1 MAVEQKGELERRAAT
16 LRRFRELL
24 VQQRAKFQKYLLV
37 LDHQKGDIETGD
49 VDRLVAHV
57 ELEEQIV
64 SEIFT
69 FQKVIDPLEDM
80 LRVAYPGSSEGS
92 GGAFGAVNAEGGHED
107 LPELKASLLDLRSEV
122 LRRNAEN
129 RSLLKQRMETLRT
142 EIAGLRMPMKAR
154 RSVYAQSG
162 EASFVDLQG

>member
-1 MAVEQKGELERRAAT
+1 MATEAQVGFDQRAAV

-24 VQQRAKFQKYLLV
+24 AQQRDKFQKYLVL
-37 LDHQKGDIETGD
+37 LDHERSDIESGD

-69 FQKVIDPLEDM
+69 FQKVIDPLED
-80 LRVAYPGSSEGS
+80 LYRSVYPHGQIPAD
-92 GGAFGAVNAEGGHED
+92 GAE
-107 LPELKASLLDLRSEV
+107 LPELKESLEDLRGEV

-129 RSLLKQRMETLRT
+129 RTLLKLRMEAIRT

-154 RSVYAQSG
+154 RSVYADGG
-162 EASFVDLQG
+162 EGNVLDMNG